1 MKKNISLL
9 LLLLSAVIFGQEKF
23 QAPKLDNEKSWSI
36 ILIPD
41 TQNYV
46 KWNQNQPILDLMV
59 RWIEDNVSTL
69 NIKMVCQVGDLVE
82 HNNIL
87 NQGYDGDQSADDQW
101 KSIQSIL
108 GRLNGK
114 VPYVAATGNHDFS
127 INEEG
132 EDFPAITSF
141 SRLILIV

>member
-9 LLLLSAVIFGQEKF
+9 LVFVCTAVFGQEKF
-23 QAPKLDNEKSWSI
+23 QTPKLDNEKSWSI

-46 KWNQNQPILDLMV
+46 KWNRNQPVLDLMV
-59 RWIEDNVSTL
+59 RWIEDNISPL

-101 KSIQSIL
+101 KSVQSIL

-114 VPYVAATGNHDFS
+114 VPYVAATG
-127 INEEG
+127 IMILVLMKKA
-132 EDFPAITSF
+132 EDFLDIMSF
-141 SRLILIV
+141 FRLILII